1 MGRDKQKYT
10 VVGQSEDEAED
21 EANGSV
27 YEVDQ
32 NGDRAAGLPPSPQP
46 GGEDG
51 GDIEA
56 ALAPSSGGG
65 HRYSCKC
72 GAMCGCGGSAV
83 LVGLVG
89 LLLQTPAGRIALCGR
104 STCDTPA
111 CVHLASQLLS
121 TMNPAVDPCDD
132 FYEYTCGGW
141 ERARSEGVQA
151 PHGLLS
157 PTVSAASLLLSP
169 QTVGAVAAR
178 STVEVLRQR
187 TTHELFRLLETARTA
202 PPPPPGA
209 PAMSLAAGFYAAC
222 MDEEGVEA
230 QQGVPLAQ
238 LLSSEELVP
247 HLTGSWSDERSGDDH
262 GLDARGYSKWARSLG
277 FLDGRLDSPA
287 FLALSVELDP
297 HTGNAS
303 AFVEQAVLTLGASAV
318 PVYHQPRAAGDG
330 GDGSAAAGGGG
341 APRNASS
348 DPLLRALRRLMVRP
362 TLCQMCTPS
371 AHSTQ
376 RADRRAGRDWAWLS
390 GAASP
395 LTLALTL
402 APPGALDAP
411 HGGPRRAGGG

>member
-32 NGDRAAGLPPSPQP
+32 NGDRAAGSPPSPQP
-46 GGEDG
+46 VGDDG
-51 GDIEA
+51 GDIAA
-56 ALAPSSGGG
+56 ALAPSGGGG

-72 GAMCGCGGSAV
+72 GAICSCGGSAV

-104 STCDTPA
+104 SACDTPA

-121 TMNPAVDPCDD
+121 TMNLAVDPCDD

-141 ERARSEGVQA
+141 EWAGSEGVQA

-169 QTVGAVAAR
+169 QTVGTVAAR
-178 STVEVLRQR
+178 STVELLRQR
-187 TTHELFRLLETARTA
+187 TAHELFRLLETVRSA

-247 HLTGSWSDERSGDDH
+247 HDLTGSWADERSGDEH

-303 AFVEQAVLTLGASAV
+303 AFVEQAALTLGASAV
-318 PVYHQPRAAGDG
+318 PAYHHPRAGAG
-330 GDGSAAAGGGG
+330 GDGAATAAAAAG

-362 TLCQMCTPS
+362 ALCQLCTPPP
-371 AHSTQ
+371 HSTQ
-376 RADRRAGRDWAWLS
+376 PADGRMGVAEL
-390 GAASP
+390 A
-395 LTLALTL
+395 LTLTL